1 MTGSQTEGRAKKG
14 TELNSVPGQTYQAG
28 IRYQPD
34 EKPPVS
40 VTIGL
45 GLQLAGLNIAAVM
58 LIPTVIVRAAGESEA
73 YLSWAVLMSVAICGM
88 TTILQAL
95 RYGRIGAG
103 HIIVMCTSAAFIPVC
118 IMALSTGGPAMLA
131 TLVVVAAFV
140 PLALSW
146 KLSLFQ
152 RVLTPTVSGTVIMLI
167 PVATLPVVSQ
177 LLGNGAED
185 GALQGPALSFLATAL
200 IICAIAL
207 KAPARW
213 RVWAAVI
220 GIAAG
225 SIIAAMFGLY
235 DAQRV
240 TGAAWVDLP
249 DIGWPGFDLDF
260 GPAFW
265 TLLPSF
271 LLVALIAG
279 IRTMSGAVAIQR
291 VSWRRQRAVDFRAVQ
306 GAMTVD
312 GLGNMASGLAGTVPG
327 TAITTGVS
335 MTELTGVAARSV
347 GIATGAIFIL
357 LVFLPKGVAAILAIP
372 DSVFAGYL
380 FIMLVLLFIVGMR
393 LVMQDGMELRNGMIA
408 GLAFL
413 AGIGCQY
420 GLIYP
425 AYLSEFAGGL
435 LRNGMTAG
443 GFIAILMTLLMELTE
458 ARRSRLVTLFSP
470 YALSQIR
477 MFLGRFATRNN
488 WDSAMADRLGA
499 VVEET
504 MLSLLPQEEAEE
516 KRSRRRMQ
524 LVASREDGDA
534 VLELVVAPREEN
546 LQDQLAL
553 LGEQPDEI
561 SVEREISL
569 RLLRHL
575 ASSVRHQQFHD
586 TDIVTVRVKPPPP

>member
-1 MTGSQTEGRAKKG
+1 MNAAQSGGR
-14 TELNSVPGQTYQAG
+14 TG

-34 EKPPVS
+34 DQPPVTL
-40 VTIGL
+40 TIGL

-58 LIPTVIVRAAGESEA
+58 LIPTVIVRAAGETET

-88 TTILQAL
+88 TTILQTL

-131 TLVVVAAFV
+131 TLVVIAAFV

-152 RVLTPTVSGTVIMLI
+152 RILTPTVSGTVIMLI

-177 LLGNGAED
+177 LLGNGVED
-185 GALQGPALSFLATAL
+185 SAMPGPALSFFATAL

-207 KAPARW
+207 KAPPRL

-220 GIAAG
+220 GIVAG
-225 SIIAAMFGLY
+225 SIFAAMFGLY
-235 DAQRV
+235 DAERV
-240 TGAAWVDLP
+240 AGAAWVDIP

-312 GLGNMASGLAGTVPG
+312 GLGNLVSGLAGTVPG

-347 GIATGAIFIL
+347 GLATGAIFIL
-357 LVFLPKGVAAILAIP
+357 LVFLPKGVAVVLAIP

-380 FIMLVLLFIVGMR
+380 FIMLVLLLMVGLK
-393 LVMQDGMELRNGMIA
+393 LVIQDGMDLRKGMIV

-425 AYLSEFAGGL
+425 GYLSEFAGGL

-443 GFIAILMTLLMELTE
+443 GFIAILMTLLLELTE
-458 ARRSRLVTLFSP
+458 ARRSRIVTLFSP
-470 YALSQIR
+470 YALSEIR
-477 MFLGRFATRNN
+477 SFLGRFATRNN

-504 MLSLLPQEEAEE
+504 MLSLLQQEEADE

-524 LVASREDGDA
+524 LVAYRKDSDA
-534 VLELVVAPREEN
+534 VLELVVAPRDKN

-553 LGEQPDEI
+553 LGEQTDEI
-561 SVEREISL
+561 SVEREVSL

-586 TDIVTVRVKPPPP
+586 TDIVTVRVKPPISSGSE

>member
-1 MTGSQTEGRAKKG
+1 MNAGQPGGR
-14 TELNSVPGQTYQAG
+14 TG
-28 IRYQPD
+28 IRFQPD
-34 EKPPVS
+34 ERPPATL
-40 VTIGL
+40 TIGL

-58 LIPTVIVRAAGESEA
+58 LIPTVIVRAAGGTEA
-73 YLSWAVLMSVAICGM
+73 YLSWAVLASVAICGM

-95 RYGRIGAG
+95 RYRRIGAG

-131 TLVVVAAFV
+131 TLVVIAAFV

-152 RVLTPTVSGTVIMLI
+152 RILTPTVSGTVIMLI

-185 GALQGPALSFLATAL
+185 AALRGPALSFLATAL

-225 SIIAAMFGLY
+225 SIIAALFGLY
-235 DAQRV
+235 DAERV
-240 TGAAWVDLP
+240 TSAAWVDLP
-249 DIGWPGFDLDF
+249 DVGWPGFDLDF

-312 GLGNMASGLAGTVPG
+312 GLGNLVSGLAGTVPG

-357 LVFLPKGVAAILAIP
+357 LVFLPKGVAAVLAIP

-393 LVMQDGMELRNGMIA
+393 LVVQDGMDLRKGIIV

-425 AYLSEFAGGL
+425 DYLSEFAGGL

-443 GFIAILMTLLMELTE
+443 GFIAILMTLFMELTE
-458 ARRSRLVTLFSP
+458 ARRSRTVTLFSP
-470 YALSQIR
+470 YALSAIR
-477 MFLGRFATRNN
+477 VFLGRFATRNN

-504 MLSLLPQEEAEE
+504 MLSLLPQEEADE

-524 LVASREDGDA
+524 LVAYREDGDA

-586 TDIVTVRVKPPPP
+586 TDIVTVRIKPSAP

>member
-1 MTGSQTEGRAKKG
+1 MNASHPAGR
-14 TELNSVPGQTYQAG
+14 TS

-34 EKPPVS
+34 EQPPV
-40 VTIGL
+40 TLAIGL
-45 GLQLAGLNIAAVM
+45 GLQLAGLNIAAIM
-58 LIPTVIVRAAGESEA
+58 LIPTVIVRAAGGSET
-73 YLSWAVLMSVAICGM
+73 YLSWAVLAAVAICGM

-103 HIIVMCTSAAFIPVC
+103 HIVVMCTSAAFIPVC

-131 TLVVVAAFV
+131 TLVVIAAFV

-152 RVLTPTVSGTVIMLI
+152 RILTPTVSGTVIMLI

-177 LLGNGAED
+177 LLGSGAD
-185 GALQGPALSFLATAL
+185 GSATTGPALSFFATAL

-225 SIIAAMFGLY
+225 SVIAAMFGLY

-240 TGAAWVDLP
+240 AGAAWAAVP
-249 DIGWPGFDLDF
+249 DIGPPGFNLDF

-312 GLGNMASGLAGTVPG
+312 GLGNLVSGLAGTVPG

-357 LVFLPKGVAAILAIP
+357 LVFLPKGVAIVLAIP

-380 FIMLVLLFIVGMR
+380 FIMLVLLFMVGLK
-393 LVMQDGMELRNGMIA
+393 LVIQDGMDLRKGMIV

-425 AYLSEFAGGL
+425 GYLSEFAGGL

-443 GFIAILMTLLMELTE
+443 GFIAILMTLLLELTE
-458 ARRSRLVTLFSP
+458 ARRRRIVTLFSP
-470 YALSQIR
+470 YALSAIR
-477 MFLGRFATRNN
+477 AFLGRFASRNN
-488 WDSAMADRLGA
+488 WDKAMADRLDA

-504 MLSLLPQEEAEE
+504 MLSLLQQEEPDE

-524 LVASREDGDA
+524 LVAYRENGDA

-546 LQDQLAL
+546 LQDQIAL

-561 SVEREISL
+561 PIEREISL

-586 TDIVTVRVKPPPP
+586 TDIVTVRVKPPAP

>member
-1 MTGSQTEGRAKKG
+1 MSAAQPGGR
-14 TELNSVPGQTYQAG
+14 TG

-34 EKPPVS
+34 ENPPVTL
-40 VTIGL
+40 TIGL

-58 LIPTVIVRAAGESEA
+58 LIPTVIVRAAGETET
-73 YLSWAVLMSVAICGM
+73 YLTWAVLMSVAICGM
-88 TTILQAL
+88 TTMLQAL

-118 IMALSTGGPAMLA
+118 ILALSTGGPAMLA
-131 TLVVVAAFV
+131 TLVVIAAFV

-152 RVLTPTVSGTVIMLI
+152 RILTPTVSGTVIMLI

-177 LLGNGAED
+177 LLGSGAED
-185 GALQGPALSFLATAL
+185 GAAQGPALSFFATAL

-220 GIAAG
+220 GIVAG
-225 SIIAAMFGLY
+225 SIFAAMFGLY

-240 TGAAWVDLP
+240 AGAAWVDVP
-249 DIGWPGFDLDF
+249 DVGWPGFDLDF

-291 VSWRRQRAVDFRAVQ
+291 VSWRRQQAVDFRAVQ

-312 GLGNMASGLAGTVPG
+312 GLGNLVSGLAGTVPG

-347 GIATGAIFIL
+347 GLATGAIFIL
-357 LVFLPKGVAAILAIP
+357 LVFLPKGVAVVLAIP
-372 DSVFAGYL
+372 NSVFAGYL
-380 FIMLVLLFIVGMR
+380 FIMLVLLFMVGLK
-393 LVMQDGMELRNGMIA
+393 LVIQDGMNLRKGMIV

-425 AYLSEFAGGL
+425 DYLSEFAGGL

-443 GFIAILMTLLMELTE
+443 GFIAILMTLLLELTE
-458 ARRSRLVTLFSP
+458 PRRSRLVTLFSP
-470 YALSQIR
+470 YALSAIR
-477 MFLGRFATRNN
+477 SFLGRFATRNS
-488 WDSAMADRLGA
+488 WDSAMAERLGA

-504 MLSLLPQEEAEE
+504 MLSLLQQEEADE

-524 LVASREDGDA
+524 LVAYREDSDA

-553 LGEQPDEI
+553 LGEQTDEI
-561 SVEREISL
+561 SIEREVSL

-586 TDIVTVRVKPPPP
+586 TDIVTVRVKPPAA

>member
-1 MTGSQTEGRAKKG
+1 MNGGQQGGR
-14 TELNSVPGQTYQAG
+14 TG
-28 IRYQPD
+28 IRFQPD
-34 EKPPVS
+34 EQPPIPLAV
-40 VTIGL
+40 GL
-45 GLQLAGLNIAAVM
+45 GLQLAALNIAAVM
-58 LIPTVIVRAAGESEA
+58 LIPTVIVRAAGETET
-73 YLSWAVLMSVAICGM
+73 YLSWAVLASVAICGM

-95 RYGRIGAG
+95 RYRRIGAG

-118 IMALSTGGPAMLA
+118 ITALGTGGPALLA
-131 TLVVVAAFV
+131 TLVAIAAFV

-152 RVLTPTVSGTVIMLI
+152 RILTPTVSGTVIMLI

-185 GALQGPALSFLATAL
+185 GAAQGPVLSFFATAL
-200 IICAIAL
+200 TICAFAV

-213 RVWAAVI
+213 RVWASVI
-220 GIAAG
+220 GIVAG
-225 SIIAAMFGLY
+225 SFSAAMFGLY
-235 DAQRV
+235 DAERV
-240 TGAAWVDLP
+240 TGAAWVAVPDL
-249 DIGWPGFDLDF
+249 GWPGFDLEF

-265 TLLPSF
+265 GLLPSF

-291 VSWRRQRAVDFRAVQ
+291 VSWRRPREVDFRAVQ

-312 GLGNMASGLAGTVPG
+312 GLGNLVSGLAGTVPG

-380 FIMLVLLFIVGMR
+380 FIMQVLLFIVGMR
-393 LVMQDGMELRNGMIA
+393 LVMQDGMDLRKGMIA
-408 GLAFL
+408 GLGFL
-413 AGIGCQY
+413 AGTGCQY

-425 AYLSEFAGGL
+425 GYLSEFAGGL

-458 ARRSRLVTLFSP
+458 ARRSRLVTPFSP
-470 YALSQIR
+470 ASLSRIR
-477 MFLGRFATRNN
+477 TFLGAFATRNN
-488 WDSAMADRLGA
+488 WDGAMGERLGA

-504 MLSLLPQEEAEE
+504 MLSLLQQQETEE
-516 KRSRRRMQ
+516 RRAARRMQ
-524 LVASREDGDA
+524 LVAYREDADA
-534 VLELVVAPREEN
+534 VLELVVAPGEEN
-546 LQDQLAL
+546 LRDQLAL

-561 SVEREISL
+561 SDEREISL

-586 TDIVTVRVKPPPP
+586 TDIVTVRVKPLTP

>member
-1 MTGSQTEGRAKKG
+1 MNAAQPGGR
-14 TELNSVPGQTYQAG
+14 TG

-34 EKPPVS
+34 EQPPVTLT
-40 VTIGL
+40 VGL

-58 LIPTVIVRAAGESEA
+58 LMPTVIVRAAGETEA

-88 TTILQAL
+88 TTMLQAL

-103 HIIVMCTSAAFIPVC
+103 HIVVMCTSAAFIPVC
-118 IMALSTGGPAMLA
+118 ITALSTGGPAMLA
-131 TLVVVAAFV
+131 TLVVIAAFV

-152 RVLTPTVSGTVIMLI
+152 RILTPTVSGTVIMLI
-167 PVATLPVVSQ
+167 PIATLPVVSQ
-177 LLGNGAED
+177 LLGGAED
-185 GALQGPALSFLATAL
+185 GAAQGPALSFFATAL

-220 GIAAG
+220 GIVAG
-225 SIIAAMFGLY
+225 SIFAAMFGLY
-235 DAQRV
+235 DAERV
-240 TGAAWVDLP
+240 AGAAWVDIP
-249 DIGWPGFDLDF
+249 DVGWPGFDLDF

-291 VSWRRQRAVDFRAVQ
+291 VSWRRQQAVNFRAVQ

-312 GLGNMASGLAGTVPG
+312 GLGNLVSGLAGTVPG

-347 GIATGAIFIL
+347 GLVTGAIFIL
-357 LVFLPKGVAAILAIP
+357 LVFLPKGVAVVLAIP

-380 FIMLVLLFIVGMR
+380 FIMLVLLFMVGLK
-393 LVMQDGMELRNGMIA
+393 LVIQDGMDLRKGMIV

-425 AYLSEFAGGL
+425 DYLSEFAGGL

-443 GFIAILMTLLMELTE
+443 GFIAILMTLLLELAE

-470 YALSQIR
+470 YALSAIR
-477 MFLGRFATRNN
+477 SFLGRFATRNN
-488 WDSAMADRLGA
+488 WDSAMTDRLGA

-504 MLSLLPQEEAEE
+504 ILSLLQQEETDE

-524 LVASREDGDA
+524 LVAYREDSDA
-534 VLELVVAPREEN
+534 VLELVIAPREEN

-553 LGEQPDEI
+553 LGEQTDEI
-561 SVEREISL
+561 SIEREVSL

-575 ASSVRHQQFHD
+575 ASSVRHQQFYD
-586 TDIVTVRVKPPPP
+586 TDIVTVRVKPPVRSGPE

>member
-1 MTGSQTEGRAKKG
+1 MNAAQPGGR
-14 TELNSVPGQTYQAG
+14 TG

-34 EKPPVS
+34 EKPPVTL
-40 VTIGL
+40 TIGL

-58 LIPTVIVRAAGESEA
+58 LIPTVIVRAAGETEA

-88 TTILQAL
+88 TTMLQAL

-131 TLVVVAAFV
+131 TLVVIAAFV

-152 RVLTPTVSGTVIMLI
+152 RILTPTVSGTVIMLI
-167 PVATLPVVSQ
+167 PIATLPVVSQ
-177 LLGNGAED
+177 LLGGAED
-185 GALQGPALSFLATAL
+185 GATQGPALSFFATAL

-220 GIAAG
+220 GIVAG
-225 SIIAAMFGLY
+225 SIFAAMFGLY

-240 TGAAWVDLP
+240 AGAAWVDIP
-249 DIGWPGFDLDF
+249 DVGWPGFDLDF

-291 VSWRRQRAVDFRAVQ
+291 VSWRRQQAVDFRSVQ

-312 GLGNMASGLAGTVPG
+312 GLGNLVSGLAGTVPG

-347 GIATGAIFIL
+347 GLATGAIFIL
-357 LVFLPKGVAAILAIP
+357 LVFLPKGVAVVLAIP

-380 FIMLVLLFIVGMR
+380 FIMLVLLFMVGLK
-393 LVMQDGMELRNGMIA
+393 LVIQDGMDLRKGMIV

-425 AYLSEFAGGL
+425 DYLSEFAGGL

-443 GFIAILMTLLMELTE
+443 GFIAIIMTLLLELAE

-470 YALSQIR
+470 YALSAIR
-477 MFLGRFATRNN
+477 SFLGRFATRNN

-504 MLSLLPQEEAEE
+504 MLSLLQQEEADE

-524 LVASREDGDA
+524 LVAYREDGDA
-534 VLELVVAPREEN
+534 VLELVIAPREEN

-553 LGEQPDEI
+553 LGEQTDEI
-561 SVEREISL
+561 SIEREVSL

-586 TDIVTVRVKPPPP
+586 TDIVTVRVKPAAV

>member
-1 MTGSQTEGRAKKG
+1 MNAAQSGGR
-14 TELNSVPGQTYQAG
+14 TD

-34 EKPPVS
+34 ENPPVTL
-40 VTIGL
+40 TIGL
-45 GLQLAGLNIAAVM
+45 GLQLAALNIAAVM
-58 LIPTVIVRAAGESEA
+58 LIPTVIIRAAGEAET
-73 YLSWAVLMSVAICGM
+73 YLSWAVIASVAICGM
-88 TTILQAL
+88 TTMLQAL

-103 HIIVMCTSAAFIPVC
+103 HIIVMCTSVAFIPVC

-131 TLVVVAAFV
+131 TLVVIAACV

-152 RVLTPTVSGTVIMLI
+152 RILTPTVSGTIIMLI
-167 PVATLPVVSQ
+167 PIATLPVVSR
-177 LLGNGAED
+177 LLGSGAED
-185 GALQGPALSFLATAL
+185 GAAQGPALSFLATAL

-235 DAQRV
+235 DAARV
-240 TGAAWVDLP
+240 TGAAWVDVP
-249 DIGWPGFDLDF
+249 NIGWPGFDLDF

-312 GLGNMASGLAGTVPG
+312 GLGNLVSGLAGTVPG

-347 GIATGAIFIL
+347 GLATGAIFVL
-357 LVFLPKGVAAILAIP
+357 LVFLPKGVAVVLAIP

-393 LVMQDGMELRNGMIA
+393 LVIQDGMDLRKGMIT

-425 AYLSEFAGGL
+425 GYLSEFAGGL
-435 LRNGMTAG
+435 LTNGMTAG

-458 ARRSRLVTLFSP
+458 TRRSRIVTLFSP
-470 YALSQIR
+470 YALSEIR
-477 MFLGRFATRNN
+477 SFLGRFATGKG
-488 WDSAMADRLGA
+488 WDGDMADRLGA

-504 MLSLLPQEEAEE
+504 MLSLLQQEEADE
-516 KRSRRRMQ
+516 KRTRRRMQ
-524 LVASREDGDA
+524 LAAYREDGDA

-561 SVEREISL
+561 SAEREVSL

-586 TDIVTVRVKPPPP
+586 TDIVTVRVKRPTP